1 MFCIYKKW
9 EVLQNISGSEEFFSE
24 DMWGREESY
33 SRSSWMMPWPWN
45 ALDMLHMIVYV
56 MQDMKAASAEASMP
70 LVNKWGDQANNTL
83 RFGLKIIWKIHAIHM
98 KIMESCVAIA
108 LVWHRSPTNWPDSSL
123 SAVDSHWIIWIPMG
137 SMIWGKNHCD
147 HGLRFGGFYFL
158 DRDKR
163 GEFKKIEN
171 LKWLPFLW
179 FCHFVGW
186 SIYWSGSQGSL
197 VVRYIAAMGHP
208 GGGRNDLISEG
219 QMRGSGSIGWMVL
232 L

>member
-1 MFCIYKKW
+1 
-9 EVLQNISGSEEFFSE
+9 
-24 DMWGREESY
+24 MWGCFAPRNG
-33 SRSSWMMPWPWN
+33 RFGCIRRHVRPGGKLLTVFLDDAM
-45 ALDMLHMIVYV
+45 ALDMMDMCIYCMIVYV
-56 MQDMKAASAEASMP
+56 MQAASAEASMP

-83 RFGLKIIWKIHAIHM
+83 RVAWKSLKNIHEIHM
-98 KIMESCVAIA
+98 KIMETCDAIA

-123 SAVDSHWIIWIPMG
+123 SALVDSHWIIWIRMG
-137 SMIWGKNHCD
+137 AMIWGKNHCD

-171 LKWLPFLW
+171 LKWRGVFVLLWDFVILSVGPFI
-179 FCHFVGW
+179 G
-186 SIYWSGSQGSL
+186 QGSL

-219 QMRGSGSIGWMVL
+219 QMRGSGSIGWML
-232 L
+232 LL